1 MASFNKVIVIGNL
14 TRDPEIRYTSNGKAV
29 CNVSLAINRKNGDKD
44 ETTFVE
50 ITVWDKQAESCSQY
64 LAKGDPA
71 LFEGRL
77 QSESWADKD
86 TGAKRSKLII
96 VAERVQFLKSRQD
109 QADGSGYEDQQ
120 PPPQRQQQR
129 PPANRQPD
137 NGGFGGNRQAP
148 PMPESGSGDFND
160 TDIPF

>member
-14 TRDPEIRYTSNGKAV
+14 TRDPEIRYTSAGKAV
-29 CNVSLAINRKNGDKD
+29 ANVSLAINRKNGDKD

-50 ITVWDKQAESCSQY
+50 ITVWEKQAESCSQY

-77 QSESWADKD
+77 QSESWTDKD

-96 VAERVQFLKSRQD
+96 VADRVVFIKQRQD
-109 QADGSGYEDQQ
+109 QADGGDGSGYEDQQ
-120 PPPQRQQQR
+120 PPQRQQYQQVPQRQQQ
-129 PPANRQPD
+129 PQRQAPVIPD
-137 NGGFGGNRQAP
+137 NGGFGG
-148 PMPESGSGDFND
+148 EED
-160 TDIPF
+160 DIPF